1 MNDQLEL
8 PEYSDEQKA
17 WFKKRFRGY
26 YPVVVDVETGGFN
39 AETDALL
46 EIAAVTLQIDEN
58 FQLSRLHTV
67 RFHVEPFEGANG
79 LAVGLPEL
87 D

>member
-1 MNDQLEL
+1 MNDKLEL
-8 PEYSDEQKA
+8 PVYSEEQKA

-46 EIAAVTLQIDEN
+46 EIAA
-58 FQLSRLHTV
+58 
-67 RFHVEPFEGANG
+67 
-79 LAVGLPEL
+79 
-87 D
+87 